1 LQRREIDDGSA
12 VGEEQIRS
20 RFDAG
25 DLTGAATVAL
35 ERYGSEIL
43 GFLVALHGHET
54 DASDLFSDFCEQ
66 MWKALPRF
74 EWLSS
79 FRTWA
84 YAIARHTSS
93 RFLRSRERR
102 AQHHVPLSAVP
113 EIARV
118 EARIRSQTATH
129 LRSEV
134 SERVSKLRAELSRED
149 QMILVLR
156 VDRRLA
162 WNEIARVTLE
172 GETLSNEEIRRES
185 ARLRKRF
192 ELIKAKL
199 AELAQPRSRGD

>member
-1 LQRREIDDGSA
+1 MAEAESSG
-12 VGEEQIRS
+12 GEEQIRS

-25 DLTGAATVAL
+25 DFAGAATVAL

-43 GFLVALHGHET
+43 GFFVSLHGHET
-54 DASDLFSDFCEQ
+54 DANDLFSAFCEE

-74 EWLSS
+74 GWMSS

-93 RFLRSRERR
+93 RFLRSPERR

-113 EIARV
+113 ELARV
-118 EARIRSQTATH
+118 EARIRTQTAAH

-134 SERVSKLRAELSRED
+134 SERVAKLRTELSRED

-156 VDRRLA
+156 VDRKLS

-172 GETLSNEEIRRES
+172 GETLSSEEIKRES

-192 ELIKAKL
+192 ELIKTKL
-199 AELAQPRSRGD
+199 TALAAPPSGRG